1 MTCRSCPRFSFLPLL
16 SFFAISFL
24 GVLFVALRHPSMA
37 SASFTSE
44 TYEYLAPGHDG
55 PHSSAWFSTPPSPL
69 ETALGSFGVNNYR
82 PHYEWSKSTEDNYR
96 SNNNSDSCGRFK
108 TIRDK
113 IDYAYHAKYT
123 CARQLVQ
130 DIIISSMLNETVI
143 DDQETGRSCNA
154 PTEPWVIFTAGVMGA
169 GKTHTIRRLDEQGIF
184 PLKSFVSVDPD
195 EMRRHLPEFALY
207 VDKSPETA
215 GELTRKEAGMMSEIL
230 TEAALERGQNV
241 LVDGS
246 LRDAAWYQNYFAVLR
261 RSFPNIRIGIIHV
274 TAPTEAIFQRAR
286 DRATI
291 TGRVVPTDV
300 LVRSLKQVPKSVQ
313 ILRKDTNF
321 FLEIHNSWDSN
332 SVEIVTEGV
341 TWESCRHAWMQKCAN

>member
-1 MTCRSCPRFSFLPLL
+1 LPLL
-16 SFFAISFL
+16 SFFAISFI

-37 SASFTSE
+37 SAAFTAE
-44 TYEYLAPGHDG
+44 TYLTPGHDG
-55 PHSSAWFSTPPSPL
+55 PHSSAWFPTPPSPL
-69 ETALGSFGVNNYR
+69 QTALGSFGLKNNSY

-96 SNNNSDSCGRFK
+96 SSNADSCGRFK
-108 TIRDK
+108 TIREK

-123 CARQLVQ
+123 CARQFVQ
-130 DIIISSMLNETVI
+130 DIIIVSMLNETII
-143 DDQETGRSCNA
+143 DDHETGRSCNA

-184 PLKSFVSVDPD
+184 PLKSFVMVDPD

-261 RSFPNIRIGIIHV
+261 RSFPKIRIGIIHV
-274 TAPTEAIFQRAR
+274 TAPTDAIIERAKVSRFCRVLSFHCFCYQPFSNTIDFIVYSIGPSQDYRAR
-286 DRATI
+286 
-291 TGRVVPTDV
+291 
-300 LVRSLKQVPKSVQ
+300 S
-313 ILRKDTNF
+313 
-321 FLEIHNSWDSN
+321 SN
-332 SVEIVTEGV
+332 RCVGKEPQASSEVGPNTTRG
-341 TWESCRHAWMQKCAN
+341 C

>member
-1 MTCRSCPRFSFLPLL
+1 MIKLSTARRISPRLSLLPLL
-16 SFFAISFL
+16 SFFVVSFL

-37 SASFTSE
+37 SAAFSVE
-44 TYEYLAPGHDG
+44 TYLAPGHDG
-55 PHSSAWFSTPPSPL
+55 PHSSAWVSTPPSPL
-69 ETALGSFGVNNYR
+69 ETALGSFGLKYR
-82 PHYEWSKSTEDNYR
+82 PRYEWSKSTEDNYR
-96 SNNNSDSCGRFK
+96 SNNGGSCGRFK
-108 TIRDK
+108 TIRER
-113 IDYAYHAKYT
+113 IDYAYHANYT

-130 DIIISSMLNETVI
+130 DIIIDSMLNETVI

-195 EMRRHLPEFALY
+195 EMRRHLPEFAVY

-230 TEAALERGQNV
+230 TDAALERGQNV

-261 RSFPNIRIGIIHV
+261 RSFPKIRIGIIHI
-274 TAPTEAIFQRAR
+274 TAPTDAIFERAR
-286 DRATI
+286 VSRFSRVLSYLSAIKPFSNTIHFVVYSVGPSQDYRAR
-291 TGRVVPTDV
+291 G
-300 LVRSLKQVPKSVQ
+300 
-313 ILRKDTNF
+313 
-321 FLEIHNSWDSN
+321 SN
-332 SVEIVTEGV
+332 RCVD
-341 TWESCRHAWMQKCAN
+341 